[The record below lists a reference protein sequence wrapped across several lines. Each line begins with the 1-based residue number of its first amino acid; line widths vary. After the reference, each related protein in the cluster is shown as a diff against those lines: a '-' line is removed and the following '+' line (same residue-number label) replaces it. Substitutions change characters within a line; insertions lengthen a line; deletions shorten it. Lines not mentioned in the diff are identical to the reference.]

1 MIRHAYDDGLSNM
14 GIESADA
21 VFLCAGALRG
31 DTVYGPGGHIFIS
44 FRDITC
50 IININNGQEISLSGI
65 SWRFFPLKTV

>member
-44 FRDITC
+44 FRDITY
-50 IININNGQEISLSGI
+50 IININNG
-65 SWRFFPLKTV
+65 